1 MSYSGDLA
9 FLRLLCSSGADIMVQ
24 MPLASEVLRRLIP
37 AFSLSMIRVDAQCA
51 PQEHYSEYFDE
62 YSHQLFAS
70 AGHVFSARSDDPAA
84 FSSLLAAPR
93 AYGNLIDTSVDY
105 QNGATYQHLFQRNGI
120 HHCLDIAL
128 RDDNGPIGILG
139 IFRERT
145 APHFSRK
152 DVDTVGALYS
162 HLVHACLARPVPGDF
177 DEVDSALLIATTDG
191 RIQWASEQACVW
203 LEASSFGQERSLLR
217 DHRVLPEACRRLCR
231 DWTAQRRPL
240 RSHASTA
247 HRAPTLTLP
256 VAGGRLRLRAYG
268 LSSSSADQSTHVGIQ
283 ISLEMPRELRV
294 LGALERSPLTPQQRR
309 IAFALWRGHSPM
321 ELRATLGIGLSTLKA
336 YQKDL
341 YARLDVSGVT
351 GLRELLTR
359 QSDSVVLDLQRHQP
373 RSN

>member
-9 FLRLLCSSGADIMVQ
+9 FLRLLCSSGSDIMVQ

-93 AYGNLIDTSVDY
+93 AYGNLIDTSVNY

-139 IFRERT
+139 IFRERM

-152 DVDTVGALYS
+152 DLDTVGALYS
-162 HLVHACLARPVPGDF
+162 HLVHACLARPIPDDF
-177 DEVDSALLIATTDG
+177 DEIDSALLIATTDG
-191 RIQWASEQACVW
+191 CIQWASEQACAW

-231 DWTAQRRPL
+231 DWTALRRPL
-240 RSHASTA
+240 RSHASAA

-283 ISLEMPRELRV
+283 ICLEMRRELRV

-309 IAFALWRGHSPM
+309 IAFALWRGHSPAA
-321 ELRATLGIGLSTLKA
+321 LCAALGISLSTLKA

-341 YARLDVSGVT
+341 YGRLDVSGVKA
-351 GLRELLTR
+351 LRELLAR
-359 QSDSVVLDLQRHQP
+359 QSESVVLDLQRHQP
-373 RSN
+373 RLN